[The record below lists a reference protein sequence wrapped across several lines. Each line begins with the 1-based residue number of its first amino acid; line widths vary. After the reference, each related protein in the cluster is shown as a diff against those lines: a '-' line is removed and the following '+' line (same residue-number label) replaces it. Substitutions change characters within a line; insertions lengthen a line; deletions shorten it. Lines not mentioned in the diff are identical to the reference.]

1 MRKIASVFLL
11 ATVALTGCASVS
23 MLPQSANE
31 VTFRD
36 GVEGKTGWSA
46 YREIATFKNTT
57 YHEAYEAAKAGL
69 AHARFALRKADM
81 QKGVVFGEH
90 GVTLHDWNVIAG
102 VYLKQREQDVDAVVM
117 VEGSKDI
124 GFSGDVTSNAWT
136 GRILQGMRD
145 YLKK

>member
-46 YREIATFKNTT
+46 YRELELFEFFIVLVLSVTVK
-57 YHEAYEAAKAGL
+57 AASSIYAPCKAVL
-69 AHARFALRKADM
+69 FHKAH
-81 QKGVVFGEH
+81 
-90 GVTLHDWNVIAG
+90 
-102 VYLKQREQDVDAVVM
+102 
-117 VEGSKDI
+117 
-124 GFSGDVTSNAWT
+124 
-136 GRILQGMRD
+136 
-145 YLKK
+145 